1 MASNPIG
8 DGESAP
14 YPDEYIGG
22 TVVPCAVISTSL
34 AAVFVGLRFYTRGVM
49 LRRLGLSDWLILVSL
64 VSCSRLEE

>member
-22 TVVPCAVISTSL
+22 PVVPCAVISTSL

-49 LRRLGLSDWLILVSL
+49 LRRLGLSDWFILVSL
-64 VSCSRLEE
+64 VSFMSSKD